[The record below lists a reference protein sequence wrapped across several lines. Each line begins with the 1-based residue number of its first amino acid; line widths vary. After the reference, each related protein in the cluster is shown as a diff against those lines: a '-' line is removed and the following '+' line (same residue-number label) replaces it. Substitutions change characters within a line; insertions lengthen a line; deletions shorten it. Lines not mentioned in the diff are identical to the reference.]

1 MSVEKEI
8 PKPYSVSSLTAE
20 LKATL
25 EGRFTR
31 IYVEAEISGWRRYPS
46 GHAYFTMKDTGA
58 QISAVMFANSLAR
71 CKVKDALKDG
81 AKVMVYGNVSVYA
94 PRGNYQLVVLAAKL
108 VGEGDLMQRYLA
120 LKAKLEAEGLFDA
133 SRKRKLPFLPRRIGI
148 VTSEAGAVIHDMCT
162 VLTRRFPA
170 LEIRLCP
177 CLVQGEGASATII
190 AGLRYFNGLAS
201 EQPDDGPSEQVWRA
215 DLLIVARGGGSFED
229 LFCFNDEA
237 LVREVAA
244 SKIPTISAV
253 GHETDFTL
261 CDFAADVRAG
271 TPSIA
276 AEIAVPLLSD
286 LRLQLAT
293 RSSQLATALRARG
306 EFFAQR
312 VDQLSDALA
321 SALKI
326 AQSNAE
332 RRLERVR
339 PRLMP
344 ALRLHLQRVE
354 SRLENAAAKLKAYS
368 PYGVLDRGYSLTT
381 AADGSVVREAAKLK
395 AGDVLVTRLAKG
407 VVESAVVR
415 LPAIALAA
423 VITAQPLVNEDVLEP
438 SVRNEVRHALSLAPT
453 NAPPAAVLP
462 AWTNAQNRTQVA
474 IRLVSAQKADG
485 RWMDG
490 TNDVTAAAVE
500 LLKETL
506 Q

>member
-1 MSVEKEI
+1 MKEEL

-25 EGRFTR
+25 EAKWTR
-31 IYVEAEISGWRRYPS
+31 IYVEAEISGWRLYPS
-46 GHAYFTMKDTGA
+46 GHAYFTLKDSGA
-58 QISAVMFANSLAR
+58 QISAVMFASSLAR
-71 CKVKDALKDG
+71 CKVKDSLKDG
-81 AKVMVYGNVSVYA
+81 AKVLVYGNVSVYA
-94 PRGNYQLVVLAAKL
+94 PRGNYQLMVLAAKL
-108 VGEGDLMQRYLA
+108 VGEGDLMQKYLE
-120 LKAKLEAEGLFDA
+120 LKAKLEKEGLFDA
-133 SRKRKLPFLPRRIGI
+133 ARKRKLPFLPRRIGI

-170 LEIRLCP
+170 LEIRLYP
-177 CLVQGEGASATII
+177 CLVQGDGAAATII

-201 EQPDDGPSEQVWRA
+201 EQRANGPSEQVWRA

-244 SKIPTISAV
+244 STIPTISAV

-276 AEIAVPLLSD
+276 AEIAVPVLAD
-286 LRLQLAT
+286 LA
-293 RSSQLATALRARG
+293 SQLSTLNAQLSTSLRSKG

-321 SALKI
+321 SALMI

-344 ALRLHLQRVE
+344 ALRLHLQRAE
-354 SRLENAAAKLKAYS
+354 SRLENAEAKLKAYS
-368 PYGVLDRGYSLTT
+368 PYGVLDRGYSLTI
-381 AADGSVVREAAKLK
+381 AADGSVVKNARKVK
-395 AGDVLVTRLAKG
+395 SGDVLTTRLAKG
-407 VVESAVVR
+407 EIESVVR
-415 LPAIALAA
+415 
-423 VITAQPLVNEDVLEP
+423 
-438 SVRNEVRHALSLAPT
+438 
-453 NAPPAAVLP
+453 
-462 AWTNAQNRTQVA
+462 
-474 IRLVSAQKADG
+474 
-485 RWMDG
+485 
-490 TNDVTAAAVE
+490 
-500 LLKETL
+500 
-506 Q
+506 

>member
-1 MSVEKEI
+1 MSEAKEL
-8 PKPYSVSSLTAE
+8 PKPYSVSGLTAE

-25 EGRFTR
+25 EAKWTR
-31 IYVEAEISGWRRYPS
+31 IYVEAEISGWRLYPS
-46 GHAYFTMKDTGA
+46 GHAYFTLKDSGA
-58 QISAVMFANSLAR
+58 QISAVMFASSLAR
-71 CKVKDALKDG
+71 CKAKDALKDG
-81 AKVMVYGNVSVYA
+81 AKVLVYGNVSVYA
-94 PRGNYQLVVLAAKL
+94 PRGNYQLTVLAAKL

-133 SRKRKLPFLPRRIGI
+133 VRKRKLPFLPRRIGI

-170 LEIRLCP
+170 LEIRLYP
-177 CLVQGEGASATII
+177 CLVQGAEAPRSIIEGI
-190 AGLRYFNGLAS
+190 RYFNGEAAS
-201 EQPDDGPSEQVWRA
+201 SPLQWKA

-244 SKIPTISAV
+244 SKIQTISAV

-276 AEIAVPLLSD
+276 AEIAVPVLSD
-286 LRLQLAT
+286 LRAQLSTLNA
-293 RSSQLATALRARG
+293 QLSTALRAKG

-321 SALKI
+321 AALAV
-326 AQSNAE
+326 AQANAE

-354 SRLENAAAKLKAYS
+354 SRLENAGAKLKAYS
-368 PYGVLDRGYSLTT
+368 PYGVLERGYSLTT
-381 AADGSVVREAAKLK
+381 AADGSVVKDARSVK
-395 AGDVLVTRLAKG
+395 AGDLLTTRFAEG
-407 VVESAVVR
+407 TVESK
-415 LPAIALAA
+415 
-423 VITAQPLVNEDVLEP
+423 VI
-438 SVRNEVRHALSLAPT
+438 
-453 NAPPAAVLP
+453 
-462 AWTNAQNRTQVA
+462 
-474 IRLVSAQKADG
+474 
-485 RWMDG
+485 
-490 TNDVTAAAVE
+490 
-500 LLKETL
+500 
-506 Q
+506 